1 MFMKIFSLSIFLLL
15 ESTFSTNITDE
26 FTFNGFNQ
34 ANLTL
39 DGSAYIESNGLLQL
53 TYPPQTKG
61 HAFLPKPVQFG
72 NNTISSFSTTFVFAI
87 VSAYADL
94 SGHGIAFLISPTT
107 NLSSA
112 LPSQYMGLFN
122 IQNNGNS
129 TNHIFAVELDTIY
142 SSEFQDI
149 NDNHVG
155 IDINSLKS
163 SQSHTA
169 GYYDDKTGSFQNLTL
184 MSRKKMQAW
193 VEYDS
198 QETRIDVTLS
208 PIGMSKPSKPLL
220 SYEFNLSTVLI
231 NNSMYVGFSS
241 STGTVRTSHYIL
253 GWSFKLNGAAPSLD
267 LSKLP
272 KVPNTIVK
280 GRSKISQI
288 VLPIASASFVL
299 MLVVFISLYTKSRFK
314 YAEVRE
320 DWEVEFGPHRF
331 YYKDLYQATNGFK
344 EKELLGTGGF
354 GRVYRGVLPVSKL
367 EVAVKRVSH
376 ESRDSTKQF
385 ITEVVSI
392 GKLRHRN
399 VVQLL
404 GYCRRK
410 NELLLVYDYMPN
422 GSLDK
427 YLYSQEKPALNWTQ
441 RFNIIKGVASGL
453 LYLHEDSEQV
463 VIHRDVKASNVL
475 LDSELNGR
483 LGDFGLARLY
493 DHGTDPQ
500 TTHVV
505 GTMGYLSPE
514 LVRSGKA
521 TPLTDVF
528 AFGAFIL
535 EVACARRPIE
545 SGAQGDQIILVD
557 LVVQHWQSGL
567 LLDIADPRLG
577 ECYETEELEMVLK
590 LGLLCSHPVPS
601 ARPSMRQV
609 MQYLDGDAPLPELS
623 TTYMNFSM
631 LGMLQT
637 EGLDSYVMPYIS
649 SASFSSILSG
659 HYRNFIIDNKSS
671 NPVFSSPPHRQ
682 TDPKLQTTTLLSLSL
697 PPISGPLSGLSEVGI
712 HLF

>member
-1 MFMKIFSLSIFLLL
+1 MFTKIFSLSIFLLL
-15 ESTFSTNITDE
+15 EFTFSTNLTDE

-39 DGSAYIESNGLLQL
+39 DGSAYIQSNGLLQL
-53 TYPPQTKG
+53 TYTPQTKG
-61 HAFLPKPVQFG
+61 HAFLPMPVHFG
-72 NNTISSFSTTFVFAI
+72 NTISSFSTTFVFAI
-87 VSAYADL
+87 VSAYVDL

-169 GYYDDKTGSFQNLTL
+169 GYYDDKSGSFQNLTL
-184 MSRKKMQAW
+184 MSHKKMQAW
-193 VEYDS
+193 VEYNS
-198 QETRIDVTLS
+198 QEKRIDVTLS

-231 NNSMYVGFSS
+231 NSSMYIGFSS
-241 STGTVRTSHYIL
+241 STGTVHTSHYIL
-253 GWSFKLNGAAPSLD
+253 GWSFKLNGVAPSID

-272 KVPNTIVK
+272 
-280 GRSKISQI
+280 
-288 VLPIASASFVL
+288 
-299 MLVVFISLYTKSRFK
+299 KSRFK
-314 YAEVRE
+314 YAELRE
-320 DWEVEFGPHRF
+320 DWEDEFGPHRF
-331 YYKDLYQATNGFK
+331 TYKDLHQATNGFK

-367 EVAVKRVSH
+367 EVAVKKVSH
-376 ESRDSTKQF
+376 ESRDGTKQF
-385 ITEVVSI
+385 IAEVVSI
-392 GKLRHRN
+392 GQLRHRN
-399 VVQLL
+399 LVQLL

-410 NELLLVYDYMPN
+410 KELLLVYDYMPN

-441 RFNIIKGVASGL
+441 RFNIIKGVASSL
-453 LYLHEDSEQV
+453 LYLHEESEQV
-463 VIHRDVKASNVL
+463 VVHRDVKASNVL

-535 EVACARRPIE
+535 EVVCARRPIE

-557 LVVQHWQSGL
+557 LVIQHWQSGL
-567 LLDIADPRLG
+567 LPDIADPRLG
-577 ECYETEELEMVLK
+577 EWYETEELEMVLK
-590 LGLLCSHPVPS
+590 LGLLCSHPVPT

-609 MQYLDGDAPLPELS
+609 MQYLDGDAPLPDLS
-623 TTYMNFSM
+623 TTYMSFNM
-631 LGMLQT
+631 LGMLQN
-637 EGLDSYVMPYIS
+637 EGLDSYVMPYLTKTT
-649 SASFSSILSG
+649 SFSSVLSG
-659 HYRNFIIDNKSS
+659 R
-671 NPVFSSPPHRQ
+671 
-682 TDPKLQTTTLLSLSL
+682 
-697 PPISGPLSGLSEVGI
+697 
-712 HLF
+712 

>member
-1 MFMKIFSLSIFLLL
+1 MPFSPRRFIL
-15 ESTFSTNITDE
+15 
-26 FTFNGFNQ
+26 
-34 ANLTL
+34 A
-39 DGSAYIESNGLLQL
+39 
-53 TYPPQTKG
+53 
-61 HAFLPKPVQFG
+61 
-72 NNTISSFSTTFVFAI
+72 ISS
-87 VSAYADL
+87 
-94 SGHGIAFLISPTT
+94 
-107 NLSSA
+107 
-112 LPSQYMGLFN
+112 LPSQPLLYSPLFRHMPTLVAMELPSSSHRQLIYPRPYQVN
-122 IQNNGNS
+122 IWAFSISKTTVIAQ
-129 TNHIFAVELDTIY
+129 TIFLQLSLTQY

-155 IDINSLKS
+155 IDINGLKS

-169 GYYDDKTGSFQNLTL
+169 GYYNDKSGSFQNLTL

-253 GWSFKLNGAAPSLD
+253 GWSFKLNGVAPSID

-272 KVPNTIVK
+272 
-280 GRSKISQI
+280 
-288 VLPIASASFVL
+288 
-299 MLVVFISLYTKSRFK
+299 KSRFK
-314 YAEVRE
+314 YAELRE

-331 YYKDLYQATNGFK
+331 TYKDLYQATNGFK

-367 EVAVKRVSH
+367 EVAVKKVSH
-376 ESRDSTKQF
+376 ESRDGTKQF
-385 ITEVVSI
+385 IAEVVSI
-392 GKLRHRN
+392 GQLRHRN
-399 VVQLL
+399 LVQLL

-410 NELLLVYDYMPN
+410 KELLLVYDYMPN

-441 RFNIIKGVASGL
+441 RLNIIKGVASSL

-500 TTHVV
+500 TSHVV

-535 EVACARRPIE
+535 EVVCARRPIE

-557 LVVQHWQSGL
+557 LVLQHWQSGL
-567 LLDIADPRLG
+567 LPDIADPRLG
-577 ECYETEELEMVLK
+577 ECYELEELEMVLK
-590 LGLLCSHPVPS
+590 LGLLCSHPVPT

-623 TTYMNFSM
+623 TTCMSFNM
-631 LGMLQT
+631 LGMLQN
-637 EGLDSYVMPYIS
+637 GLDSYVMPYLTTTT
-649 SASFSSILSG
+649 SFSSILSG
-659 HYRNFIIDNKSS
+659 R
-671 NPVFSSPPHRQ
+671 
-682 TDPKLQTTTLLSLSL
+682 
-697 PPISGPLSGLSEVGI
+697 
-712 HLF
+712 

>member
-15 ESTFSTNITDE
+15 EFTFSTNLTGE

-39 DGSAYIESNGLLQL
+39 DGSAYIQSNGLLQL
-53 TYPPQTKG
+53 TYTPQTKG
-61 HAFLPKPVQFG
+61 HAFLPMPVHFG
-72 NNTISSFSTTFVFAI
+72 NTISSFSTTFVFAI

-169 GYYDDKTGSFQNLTL
+169 GYYDDKSGSFQNLTL
-184 MSRKKMQAW
+184 MSHKKMQAW

-198 QETRIDVTLS
+198 QEKRIDVTLS

-220 SYEFNLSTVLI
+220 SYDFNLSTVLI
-231 NNSMYVGFSS
+231 NNSMYIGFSS
-241 STGTVRTSHYIL
+241 STGTVHTSHYIL
-253 GWSFKLNGAAPSLD
+253 GWSFMLNGVAPSID

-272 KVPNTIVK
+272 KVPTSIVK
-280 GRSKISQI
+280 GRSKIPQI
-288 VLPIASASFVL
+288 VLPIASASSVL
-299 MLVVFISLYTKSRFK
+299 MLVVLVFLYMKSWFK
-314 YAEVRE
+314 YAELRE
-320 DWEVEFGPHRF
+320 DWEDEFGPHRF
-331 YYKDLYQATNGFK
+331 TYKDLHQATNGFK

-367 EVAVKRVSH
+367 EVAVKKVSH
-376 ESRDSTKQF
+376 ESRDGTKQF
-385 ITEVVSI
+385 IAEVVSI
-392 GKLRHRN
+392 GQLRHRN
-399 VVQLL
+399 LVQLL

-410 NELLLVYDYMPN
+410 KELLLVYDYMPN

-441 RFNIIKGVASGL
+441 RFNIIKGVASSL
-453 LYLHEDSEQV
+453 LYLHEESEQV
-463 VIHRDVKASNVL
+463 VVHRDVKASNVL

-535 EVACARRPIE
+535 EVVCARRPIE

-557 LVVQHWQSGL
+557 LVIQHWQSGL
-567 LLDIADPRLG
+567 LPDIADPRLG
-577 ECYETEELEMVLK
+577 EWYETEELEMVLK
-590 LGLLCSHPVPS
+590 LGLLCSHPVPT
-601 ARPSMRQV
+601 AQPSMRQV
-609 MQYLDGDAPLPELS
+609 MQYLDGDAPLPDLS
-623 TTYMNFSM
+623 TTYMSFNM
-631 LGMLQT
+631 LGMLQN
-637 EGLDSYVMPYIS
+637 EGLDSYVMPYLTTTT
-649 SASFSSILSG
+649 SFSSVLSG
-659 HYRNFIIDNKSS
+659 R
-671 NPVFSSPPHRQ
+671 
-682 TDPKLQTTTLLSLSL
+682 
-697 PPISGPLSGLSEVGI
+697 
-712 HLF
+712 